1 MEVPVSGATPNL
13 EIAGE
18 RVFFCGEGCRS
29 AYAEQHVG
37 DVAAK

>member
-1 MEVPVSGATPNL
+1 MEVAVSPATPNL
-13 EIAGE
+13 EIAGG

-37 DVAAK
+37 NVAAR